1 MPHQGARGK
10 DPTTDAPQRPTTA
23 SSSGC
28 MGPYHQS
35 PVSLLLPA
43 VFLCRCIKLSEI
55 WSTLLGVGGSPQA
68 MIRLMETIFRTHR
81 PTWDDIIQLLVSLFS
96 PEERHRILTEARKWF
111 RETAPEGTAKLRQ
124 WAELATL
131 DERPDWTV
139 TQRKGGTT
147 WRYRVTILQG
157 LKGGGLKSYVYHKAL
172 QSDSKGKR
180 ISL

>member
-68 MIRLMETIFRTHR
+68 MIRLMETSFRTLH
-81 PTWDDIIQLLVSLFS
+81 PTKDDIIRLLISLSS
-96 PEERHRILTEARKWF
+96 PEERHKILTDARKWF
-111 RETAPEGTAKLRQ
+111 REMAPEDMANPQR
-124 WAELATL
+124 WAEPATPG
-131 DERPDWTV
+131 ERPEWDCDPEE
-139 TQRKGGTT
+139 GEAT
-147 WRYRVTILQG
+147 WRDTG
-157 LKGGGLKSYVYHKAL
+157 
-172 QSDSKGKR
+172 
-180 ISL
+180 